1 MKLELNK
8 SQKRSDRSEKKLVS
22 NQGPSFVVFP
32 CSFVFVLFFVFFVG
46 LFVFII
52 FVCFVLFFCSNVHKN
67 KVIPTVLGEEKL
79 FLFVQQ

>member
-32 CSFVFVLFFVFFVG
+32 CLFIFVLFFVC
-46 LFVFII
+46 LLVFII
-52 FVCFVLFFCSNVHKN
+52 FRLFCFVLFFSNVYYN
-67 KVIPTVLGEEKL
+67 KVIPTVEEEI

>member
-32 CSFVFVLFFVFFVG
+32 CSFVFVLFFVFLLVC
-46 LFVFII
+46 LFLLFS
-52 FVCFVLFFCSNVHKN
+52 FVLFCF
-67 KVIPTVLGEEKL
+67 
-79 FLFVQQ
+79 FVQMSIKIK